1 VVRVHV
7 RPFRFMISLRR
18 VRKVYGQGETEVCAL
33 GGVSLDVPSG
43 QFVAVVGPS
52 GSGKSTLLHLMGGL
66 DHPTSGEI
74 TIGGTPI
81 SGMTDDEIT
90 IFRRRKIGF
99 VFQFF
104 NLLPTLTAEEN
115 VALPL
120 MLDGRTW
127 RDVRPGVEAVLD
139 QVGLGRRR
147 RHRPDE
153 LSGGE
158 MQRVAIARALVI
170 DPLLILADE
179 PTGNL
184 DSRTGE
190 QILGLIRDANR
201 RRGATVL
208 LVTHDAHAASYSSR
222 TVTMQDGGI
231 VGDTAAP

>member
-1 VVRVHV
+1 VISVRDVYKV
-7 RPFRFMISLRR
+7 FRR
-18 VRKVYGQGETEVCAL
+18 GETEVHAL
-33 GGVSLDVPSG
+33 AGVSLEIAAGD
-43 QFVAVVGPS
+43 FVSIMGPS
-52 GSGKSTLLHLMGGL
+52 GSGKSTLLHLLGGL
-66 DHPTSGEI
+66 DMPSRGEI
-74 TIGGTPI
+74 VIDGTAI
-81 SGMTDDEIT
+81 SRMTDDEIT

-120 MLDGRTW
+120 LLDGRGW
-127 RDVRPGVEAVLD
+127 REVRPKVESVLD

-147 RHRPDE
+147 QHRPDE

-170 DPLLILADE
+170 DPVLILADE

-190 QILGLIRDANR
+190 QVLALVRDANR
-201 RRGATVL
+201 SGATVV
-208 LVTHDAHAASYSSR
+208 LVTHDARAASYGSR

-231 VGDTAAP
+231 VSDTSHGS

>member
-1 VVRVHV
+1 
-7 RPFRFMISLRR
+7 MISLRR

-43 QFVAVVGPS
+43 QFVAVIGPS
-52 GSGKSTLLHLMGGL
+52 GSGKSTLLHLLGGL
-66 DHPTSGEI
+66 DQPTSGDI
-74 TIGGTPI
+74 TIGGTSI
-81 SGMTDDEIT
+81 SAMSDDEIT
-90 IFRRRKIGF
+90 IFRRQKIGF

-120 MLDGRTW
+120 VLDGRSW
-127 RDVRPGVEAVLD
+127 REVRPGVEAVLD

-147 RHRPDE
+147 HHRPDE

-208 LVTHDAHAASYSSR
+208 LVTHDPRAAAYGSR

-231 VGDTAAP
+231 VGDTAAGADTPPDRG